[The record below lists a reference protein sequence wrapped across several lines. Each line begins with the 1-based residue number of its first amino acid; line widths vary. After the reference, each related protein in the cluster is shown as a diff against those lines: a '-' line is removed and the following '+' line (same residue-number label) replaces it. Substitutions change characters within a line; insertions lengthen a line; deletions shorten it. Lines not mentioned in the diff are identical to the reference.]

1 MALRKLLT
9 LPSGH
14 ACEYW
19 RIASI
24 TTAFAT
30 GHGTVELA
38 GYRDQAAREAGMP
51 PLADARQTFSGY
63 LGHGGTAEAYEWVR
77 SQPSVVP
84 AHYQEREV
92 TVPVPSADGPELLVL
107 RTETM
112 RVWVPEQSGPPLFA
126 DAEDC

>member
-1 MALRKLLT
+1 MALLKNIT

-14 ACEYW
+14 ACDYW

-24 TTAFAT
+24 TTAFSA
-30 GHGTVELA
+30 GAGYVELA
-38 GYRDQAAREAGMP
+38 GYRDQAAREAGLP
-51 PLADARQTFSGY
+51 SLADARYVFQGY

-84 AHYQEREV
+84 AHYEEREV

-112 RVWVPEQSGPPLFA
+112 RVWVPEQAGPPIFA